1 MIECVDC
8 EMLLSDDEI
17 IWEEGAAYCEECYRR
32 HVREASDFIEGDEE
46 YEDEE
51 NS

>member
-17 IWEEGAAYCEECYRR
+17 VWEDSDAYCDECYRK
-32 HVREASDFIEGDEE
+32 HIREVSDFIEGDEE
-46 YEDEE
+46 EEYEGG
-51 NS
+51 